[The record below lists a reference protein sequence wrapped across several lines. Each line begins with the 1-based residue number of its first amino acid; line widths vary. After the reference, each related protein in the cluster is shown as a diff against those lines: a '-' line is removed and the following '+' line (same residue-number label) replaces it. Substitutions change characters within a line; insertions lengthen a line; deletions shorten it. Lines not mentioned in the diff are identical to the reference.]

1 MGYSDFTQTDYE
13 SNKKQIFDT
22 IVSHIDKAVE
32 SGSPRIYIRKLA
44 IVDEEIDVVA
54 AEDRWPDCLNKA
66 LNFYK
71 QIEDYES
78 CIVCQKLLE
87 RLETPNKKSK
97 KKNGSKKN

>member
-1 MGYSDFTQTDYE
+1 MGYTDFTQIDYE

-22 IVSHIDKAVE
+22 IVSHIDQAIKAD
-32 SGSPRIYIRKLA
+32 SPRIYIRKLN

-54 AEDRWPDCLNKA
+54 AADQWTDCLNKA

-78 CIVCQKLLE
+78 CAICQKLLE
-87 RLETPNKKSK
+87 KLETPTKKSK